1 MLPLFVGRCTCREAD
16 WGLSST
22 PRIASYGRCFLIQ
35 YSISSRKCCSS
46 PDPLSH
52 SIAET
57 APFYTPQRSKP
68 PSRQAFQDSSESTID
83 AQTSQGSTFFDSPG
97 LSPIVDSRA
106 RSRSENVDIPDYGG
120 RIDTI
125 ASGGSRGSIGSKKG
139 APSVEQG
146 QVPQEMTRGLS
157 PIQSECGAYPQSAGR
172 GVPSLSRAG
181 SSASRVETAGVRGGE
196 ASACAVIDREAK
208 SASQDSNGERPF
220 RADGGWDF
228 SKGNERGKRGSPG
241 LEGGQQWTPA
251 AARGPVRNKSTF
263 VASCAD
269 TSGTSHLRA
278 SSTLETMA
286 LLEDTSRSFS
296 SFSRAGSFP
305 GDLFADARLRDS
317 STFHSLRRQDVTAS
331 QESNLKSG
339 GKWLIA
345 PSPPQ
350 NRTERRVRSAPTL
363 LPEQAVGSPDRR
375 GRQPREGPQAAA
387 VEAEGIP
394 PAVVGAWLAAAL
406 EGFYVHN
413 AEISCGTNANAK
425 RERQVGSWGA
435 HGVREVVPSFSG
447 PLDLDSAL
455 ERSPLTGV
463 RRRRGN
469 PAALLKEARMLG
481 IQDEDVQ
488 FAYARAVAAP
498 VPVYPI
504 CPGDSPPPPPPPPP
518 LDRVIDGSTMKTSN
532 EEEEI
537 FYQRQRLIHRA
548 VTAAAKHGGV
558 MMQLPPRGACTAS
571 RTAGDAR
578 TFGAEEDRQ
587 QEQEN
592 YGDDDDWRRH
602 SDPLYWQTT
611 PSIPAT
617 AVSDVA
623 GRAGGKATALRT
635 GAIIDARAATGTGT
649 SPYLRR
655 HTSGYWR
662 DRLGMTQ

>member
-1 MLPLFVGRCTCREAD
+1 MDARTPQGRKL
-16 WGLSST
+16 G
-22 PRIASYGRCFLIQ
+22 G
-35 YSISSRKCCSS
+35 ISS
-46 PDPLSH
+46 
-52 SIAET
+52 E
-57 APFYTPQRSKP
+57 
-68 PSRQAFQDSSESTID
+68 
-83 AQTSQGSTFFDSPG
+83 GSTFFDSPG

-106 RSRSENVDIPDYGG
+106 RSRGEKVDITDYDG
-120 RIDTI
+120 RIETV
-125 ASGGSRGSIGSKKG
+125 ASGESSGSKKR
-139 APSVEQG
+139 ASSVEQG
-146 QVPQEMTRGLS
+146 QVPQEMSRGLS
-157 PIQSECGAYPQSAGR
+157 PIKSECGAYPQSAGR
-172 GVPSLSRAG
+172 EVPCLSRGG
-181 SSASRVETAGVRGGE
+181 SSASRVETAGLGGGE
-196 ASACAVIDREAK
+196 ASACAMIDSAK
-208 SASQDSNGERPF
+208 SASQGSSGGRPF

-228 SKGNERGKRGSPG
+228 SKANERGKRGLPG

-263 VASCAD
+263 VTSCAD
-269 TSGTSHLRA
+269 TSSTSHLRA

-331 QESNLKSG
+331 QESNLRSG

-350 NRTERRVRSAPTL
+350 NKTERRIRSAPTL
-363 LPEQAVGSPDRR
+363 LPEQVAGSSDRR
-375 GRQPREGPQAAA
+375 ERRTREGPQEA
-387 VEAEGIP
+387 VVGAEGIP
-394 PAVVGAWLAAAL
+394 PSVVGAWLAAAL
-406 EGFYVHN
+406 EKFYVHN
-413 AEISCGTNANAK
+413 ADISCATGATAK

-435 HGVREVVPSFSG
+435 HGVRDVVPSFSG

-455 ERSPLTGV
+455 ERSPLTDV

-498 VPVYPI
+498 VPAYPV

-518 LDRVIDGSTMKTSN
+518 LDRGADGNTVKTSN
-532 EEEEI
+532 EEEEF

-558 MMQLPPRGACTAS
+558 MMQLPPRGACAATG
-571 RTAGDAR
+571 TAGDSR
-578 TFGAEEDRQ
+578 TIGAEEERQ

-592 YGDDDDWRRH
+592 YGDDDWRRH

-611 PSIPAT
+611 PNIPAA
-617 AVSDVA
+617 AVSDVGSRPG
-623 GRAGGKATALRT
+623 GRATALRT
-635 GAIIDARAATGTGT
+635 GAIIDTRAAGGT